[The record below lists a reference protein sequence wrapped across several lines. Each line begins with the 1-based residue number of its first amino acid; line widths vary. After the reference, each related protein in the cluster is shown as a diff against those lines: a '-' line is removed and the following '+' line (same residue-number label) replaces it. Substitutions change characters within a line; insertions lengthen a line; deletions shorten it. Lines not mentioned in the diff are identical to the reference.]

1 MSFRHA
7 GLTCFLAF
15 FSSQLNDRSLSFS
28 VMARIT
34 RQGFPPAMT
43 LDGISFVTTLPA
55 SDDTVVSYGHARR
68 DGNSSADPYVIP
80 DRNRPCVFEP
90 FVSSLDIGG
99 VTCRIEAHV
108 GGDEHVV
115 AYGDGSLVE
124 HNAIV
129 VGKEIFAQVNVMPI
143 VAKERA
149 IC

>member
-55 SDDTVVSYGHARR
+55 AMILLSPMVTPGVMVTPPQIHTLFPTVIGHASTMDRR
-68 DGNSSADPYVIP
+68 PEREEAASSG
-80 DRNRPCVFEP
+80 R
-90 FVSSLDIGG
+90 S
-99 VTCRIEAHV
+99 
-108 GGDEHVV
+108 
-115 AYGDGSLVE
+115 
-124 HNAIV
+124 
-129 VGKEIFAQVNVMPI
+129 GK
-143 VAKERA
+143 AKEPMHY
-149 IC
+149 

>member
-1 MSFRHA
+1 M
-7 GLTCFLAF
+7 
-15 FSSQLNDRSLSFS
+15 
-28 VMARIT
+28 VRIT

-55 SDDTVVSYGHARR
+55 AMILLSPMVTPGVMVTPPQIHTLFPTVIGHAYSSHSFRR
-68 DGNSSADPYVIP
+68 STS
-80 DRNRPCVFEP
+80 E
-90 FVSSLDIGG
+90 

-129 VGKEIFAQVNVMPI
+129 VGKRNFCPSECYAHSR
-143 VAKERA
+143 KRKA
-149 IC
+149 I